1 MAPWRTW
8 RYAKPFTGVDAAIR
22 PPYRVGLTPTDQDNA
37 VSDTTAKPAPAKLDV
52 PLLDLK
58 PQYAPLKA
66 EVLAK
71 FEEVLDSQYMINGP
85 AVGEFE
91 CQAAGYCNTK
101 FAVGCSSGTDA
112 LILSMMALDI
122 KPGDEVIT
130 TPFTFF
136 ATVGSIHRHGAKP
149 VFVDIDPETFN
160 IDTEQL
166 EEAVN
171 EKTRAIAPV
180 HLFGQ
185 MADMD
190 TVLDVAEKHDLKVIE
205 DAAQA
210 IGAKQSDAPAGSLG
224 DAGCFSFF
232 PSKNLGG
239 AGDGGLVTTND
250 EELYHRLLMMR
261 NHGAHERY
269 FHDEVGGNFRI
280 DTLQAAYLSIKLKHL
295 DNWHQG
301 RRKNAAFYD
310 EHLAGIAGVR
320 TPVIAQDNESI
331 YNQYTLR
338 VEQRDELQKY
348 LGEAGIGSAIY
359 YPLCMHEQKCFSY
372 LGHHRGDF
380 PMAEQAAS
388 EVLSLPIYPEL
399 SEEQLA
405 HVVETIKRFYA

>member
-1 MAPWRTW
+1 MPT
-8 RYAKPFTGVDAAIR
+8 KT
-22 PPYRVGLTPTDQDNA
+22 PPT
-37 VSDTTAKPAPAKLDV
+37 KLDV

-58 PQYAPLKA
+58 TQYAALKS
-66 EVLAK
+66 EIMPVV
-71 FEEVLDSQYMINGP
+71 ERVLDGQYMINGP
-85 AVGEFE
+85 EVGEFE
-91 CQAAGYCNTK
+91 CQAAGYCDAK

-112 LILSMMALDI
+112 LILAMMALDI

-130 TPFTFF
+130 SPFTFF

-160 IDTEQL
+160 FDTEQL

-171 EKTRAIAPV
+171 EKTRAILPV

-205 DAAQA
+205 DSAQS
-210 IGAKQSDAPAGSLG
+210 IGSKQNGAPSGSLG
-224 DAGCFSFF
+224 DIGCFSFF

-239 AGDGGLVTTND
+239 AGDGGLCTTND
-250 EELYHRLLMMR
+250 EDVYNRLLMMR

-269 FHDEVGGNFRI
+269 YHDEVGGNFRL

-295 DNWHQG
+295 DTWHQG
-301 RRKNAAFYD
+301 RRKNAAYYD
-310 EHLAGIAGVR
+310 EHLAEVEQVTTPIIADG
-320 TPVIAQDNESI
+320 NETI

-338 VEQRDELQKY
+338 VENREELQKY

-359 YPLCMHEQKCFSY
+359 YPLCMHEQKCFSH
-372 LGHHRGDF
+372 LGYTAGDF
-380 PMAEQAAS
+380 PLAEQAAS
-388 EVLSLPIYPEL
+388 EALSIPIYPEL

-405 HVVETIKRFYA
+405 HVVATIKAFYD

>member
-1 MAPWRTW
+1 M
-8 RYAKPFTGVDAAIR
+8 
-22 PPYRVGLTPTDQDNA
+22 
-37 VSDTTAKPAPAKLDV
+37 TTAKTPPTKLDV

-58 PQYAPLKA
+58 TQYAALKS
-66 EVLAK
+66 EIMPVV
-71 FEEVLDSQYMINGP
+71 ERVLDGQYMINGP
-85 AVGEFE
+85 EVGEFE
-91 CQAAGYCNTK
+91 CAAAGYCNTK

-112 LILSMMALDI
+112 LILAMMGLDI
-122 KPGDEVIT
+122 QPGAEVIT
-130 TPFTFF
+130 SPFTFF

-160 IDTEQL
+160 FDAEQL
-166 EEAVN
+166 EAAVN

-205 DAAQA
+205 DSAQS
-210 IGAKQSDAPAGSLG
+210 IGAKQNDAPSGSLG

-239 AGDGGLVTTND
+239 AGDGGLITTND
-250 EELYHRLLMMR
+250 EDLYKRLLMMR

-269 FHDEVGGNFRI
+269 FHDEVGGNFRL

-295 DNWHQG
+295 DTWHEG
-301 RRKNAAFYD
+301 RRKNAAFYN
-310 EHLAGIAGVR
+310 EHLAGVEQITTPIIAEG
-320 TPVIAQDNESI
+320 NESI

-372 LGHHRGDF
+372 LGYETGDF
-380 PMAEQAAS
+380 PLAEQAAA
-388 EVLSLPIYPEL
+388 EVLSIPIYPEL
-399 SEEQLA
+399 EEDQLA
-405 HVVETIKRFYA
+405 HVVDTIKAFYA

>member
-1 MAPWRTW
+1 MST
-8 RYAKPFTGVDAAIR
+8 T
-22 PPYRVGLTPTDQDNA
+22 TP
-37 VSDTTAKPAPAKLDV
+37 KPAPPRLDV

-58 PQYAPLKA
+58 PQYAPLKQ

-91 CQAAGYCNTK
+91 CQAAGYCGTQ

-112 LILSMMALDI
+112 LIMSMMALGL

-136 ATVGSIHRHGAKP
+136 ATAGSIFRQSLKP
-149 VFVDIDPETFN
+149 VFIDIDPGTFN
-160 IDTEQL
+160 LDTEQL
-166 EEAVN
+166 EAAVN
-171 EKTRAIAPV
+171 EKTRAIMPV

-190 TVLDVAEKHDLKVIE
+190 TILDVAEKHDLKVIE

-210 IGAKQSDAPAGSLG
+210 IGAKQNDAPAGSLS

-250 EELYHRLLMMR
+250 EALYHRLLMMR

-269 FHDEVGGNFRI
+269 YHDEVGGNFRL

-295 DNWHQG
+295 GTWHEQ
-301 RRKNAAFYD
+301 RRNNAAFYD
-310 EHLAGIAGVR
+310 EHLADIDQVK
-320 TPVIAQDNESI
+320 TPVIAEGNESI

-338 VEQRDELQKY
+338 VQQRDELQKY
-348 LGEAGIGSAIY
+348 LGDAGVGSAIY
-359 YPLCMHEQKCFSY
+359 YPLCLHEQKCFSY
-372 LGHHRGDF
+372 LKHTKGQF
-380 PMAEQAAS
+380 PHAEHAAE

-399 SEEQLA
+399 SEEQLT
-405 HVVETIKRFYA
+405 HVAETIKRFYA

>member
-1 MAPWRTW
+1 M
-8 RYAKPFTGVDAAIR
+8 
-22 PPYRVGLTPTDQDNA
+22 
-37 VSDTTAKPAPAKLDV
+37 TTAKTPPTKLDV

-58 PQYAPLKA
+58 TQYAALKS
-66 EVLAK
+66 EIMPVV
-71 FEEVLDSQYMINGP
+71 ERVLDGQYMINGP
-85 AVGEFE
+85 EVGEFE
-91 CQAAGYCNTK
+91 CAAAGYCNTK

-112 LILSMMALDI
+112 LILAMMGLDI
-122 KPGDEVIT
+122 QPGAEVIT
-130 TPFTFF
+130 SPFTFF

-160 IDTEQL
+160 FDAEQL
-166 EEAVN
+166 EAAVN

-205 DAAQA
+205 DSAQS
-210 IGAKQSDAPAGSLG
+210 IGAKQNDAPSGSLG

-239 AGDGGLVTTND
+239 AGDGGLITTND
-250 EELYHRLLMMR
+250 EDLYKRLLMMR

-269 FHDEVGGNFRI
+269 FHDEVGGNFRL

-295 DNWHQG
+295 DTWHEG
-301 RRKNAAFYD
+301 RRKNAAFYN
-310 EHLAGIAGVR
+310 EHLAGVEQITTPIIAEG
-320 TPVIAQDNESI
+320 NESI

-372 LGHHRGDF
+372 LGYETGDF
-380 PMAEQAAS
+380 PLAEQAAA
-388 EVLSLPIYPEL
+388 EVLSIPIYPEL
-399 SEEQLA
+399 KEDQLA
-405 HVVETIKRFYA
+405 HVVETIKAFYA